1 MWVCGLFGTYSR
13 VFKMFDSFYVAWKYI
28 SYNKIKTAT
37 LVACITLIAFLP
49 FSLQLLLKES
59 ERQLMSRAAR
69 TPLIVGAKGSSLDLV
84 MNTLYFGED
93 VPELITMAASDRI
106 ADTDL
111 ALPIPMYVRF
121 KARGNPIV
129 GTTLD
134 YFDFRG
140 LKIAQGRQL
149 AVLGD
154 CILGAKVAES
164 LALKPDDSLVSSPE
178 SLFDLAGVYPLKM
191 NVVGVLEKSHTSDD
205 LAVFVDLKTAWV
217 IQGLGHGHQD
227 VTKIKDPTLILK
239 QTESNVS
246 ATAKLFHYT
255 EITEKNMVS
264 FHFHGNLLAY
274 PIGAVIAVPYD
285 AKSGTILRGRYLS
298 KEETQQIVKPEEV
311 IAGLL
316 QNIFRIKNVLD
327 AVIAVVALATVLA
340 VILVF
345 ALSLRLRQR
354 EIQTIFKIGCSRLTI
369 VKLMAAEIMIIVLA
383 SAVLCSIMIFAVQ
396 NISHELVRMLFI
408 R

>member
-1 MWVCGLFGTYSR
+1 MI
-13 VFKMFDSFYVAWKYI
+13 DSLYIAWKYI
-28 SYNKIKTAT
+28 RYNRIKTAV
-37 LVACITLIAFLP
+37 LVACITLITFLP
-49 FSLQLLLKES
+49 FSLQLLLNES
-59 ERQLMSRAAR
+59 ERQLMSRAVE
-69 TPLIVGAKGSSLDLV
+69 TPLVIGTKGSALDLV
-84 MNTLYFGED
+84 MNTLYFGDD
-93 VPELITMAASDRI
+93 VPELMTMTASDRI
-106 ADTDL
+106 ADADL

-121 KARGNPIV
+121 KARENPIV

-134 YFDFRG
+134 YFEFRG
-140 LKIAQGRQL
+140 LTIVRGRQL

-154 CILGAKVAES
+154 CVIGAKVAEK
-164 LALKPDDSLVSSPE
+164 LALKPGDSLVSSPE

-191 NVVGVLEKSHTSDD
+191 KVAGILKKSHTSDD

-227 VTKIKDPTLILK
+227 VAKLKDPTLVLK
-239 QTESNVS
+239 RTKSNVA

-255 EITEKNMVS
+255 EITEKNMAS
-264 FHFHGNLLAY
+264 FHFHGSLAAY
-274 PIGAVIAVPYD
+274 PISAVIAVPYD

-298 KEETQQIVKPEEV
+298 KAETQVIVKPEEV
-311 IAGLL
+311 IDGLL

-354 EIQTIFKIGCSRLTI
+354 EIQTIFKIGCSRMTI
-369 VKLMAAEIMIIVLA
+369 AKLITAEIVIIVLS
-383 SAVLCSIMIFAVQ
+383 SALLCSIMMVAMRSVS
-396 NISHELVRMLFI
+396 NELVRMLFI